1 MVELE
6 AFQEELRAAVED
18 RPSLAEAACLNLEER
33 VVRP

>member
-1 MVELE
+1 LVEE